1 MLFCKASLAPKDSG
15 LETIVSKIEAV
26 VPQFSLTASM
36 PCLKLYSFHFDAIVL
51 QFYRVFWWETINELL
66 VQLAGVWL

>member
-15 LETIVSKIEAV
+15 LETIESMIEAV

-36 PCLKLYSFHFDAIVL
+36 PCLKLQFPFRCYSFAIL
-51 QFYRVFWWETINELL
+51 
-66 VQLAGVWL
+66 